1 MESEEYKFYDLI
13 FCKIR
18 EEDFSC
24 LYSERESR
32 PNSPVNSMVCSILL
46 QYRNNWT
53 FSELRK
59 NIKFNLLTKT
69 ALGLGDLDEVPFSE
83 ATLFNFM
90 KRLSDHEILTG
101 INLLEK
107 VFDQLTDTQLKEL
120 KIRTNIQRT
129 DSFQAASNIRK
140 YSRLQF
146 LVEIL
151 HRVYRGLSEE
161 DRLHYGDIFSEYVKK
176 TSGEYVYHLKPEETP
191 INYLRWFRYL
201 RE

>member
-1 MESEEYKFYDLI
+1 MFRKNHKHKQPGLFGFQNVIKESMYQEIMESEEYKFYDLI

-32 PNSPVNSMVCSILL
+32 PNSPINSMVCSILL

-90 KRLSDHEILTG
+90 KRLSDHEILT
-101 INLLEK
+101 E
-107 VFDQLTDTQLKEL
+107 
-120 KIRTNIQRT
+120 
-129 DSFQAASNIRK
+129 
-140 YSRLQF
+140 
-146 LVEIL
+146 
-151 HRVYRGLSEE
+151 
-161 DRLHYGDIFSEYVKK
+161 
-176 TSGEYVYHLKPEETP
+176 
-191 INYLRWFRYL
+191 
-201 RE
+201 